1 MFTYLEACLWQIENS
16 LYGLVFILLGIL
28 IKNNRET
35 WKDMMQSDTFQNPY
49 FVTYLLWL
57 WFAAIPW
64 LQWYYQ
70 IPRYVIW
77 GMMGVVSPYT
87 IFGIRIATGILA
99 LALIYY
105 IRYMRKEAQH

>member
-1 MFTYLEACLWQIENS
+1 MFTYLDALLWQIENS
-16 LYGLVFILLGIL
+16 LYGLLFIFLGIL

-35 WKDMMQSDTFQNPY
+35 WNDMLQSDTFQNPY

-57 WFAAIPW
+57 WFAALPL

-77 GMMGVVSPYT
+77 GMIGVVNPY
-87 IFGIRIATGILA
+87 IMLGIRIASGIM
-99 LALIYY
+99 LITIMYY
-105 IRYMRKEAQH
+105 IRKKHRINLE